1 VLKHAALVA
10 VLVHLRKKE
19 AAFAVIDAHAG
30 GGLYDLSSV
39 EAKKTGEAEGG
50 ILRVLAQS
58 DLPGP
63 LAQYRDIVRGFGEA
77 RYPGSPLIAATLLRR
92 QDRLVAIEKHPEE
105 SARLAA
111 SLAGN
116 KRCRVIEGDYRT
128 RLKGLLPPPERRGL
142 VLIDP
147 PYEAENEVV
156 EAARAVIQSWCRFAT
171 GIYLLWYPAK
181 HRASVD
187 AAAGELLTAGI
198 SSLLRL
204 ELDIGAPQASTE
216 PGRAP
221 PMSATGLLVVNPP
234 YGFADQM
241 SVILRT
247 LTTLLGRGAAA
258 NASLERL
265 AGEAEE
271 STS

>member
-1 VLKHAALVA
+1 MLKHTALVA
-10 VLVHLRKKE
+10 ALEHLRKKE
-19 AAFAVIDAHAG
+19 TAFAVIDAHAG
-30 GGLYDLSSV
+30 RGLYNLSSV
-39 EAKKTGEAEGG
+39 EAKKTGEAGGG
-50 ILRVLAQS
+50 IGRVLVQS
-58 DLPGP
+58 DLPEP
-63 LAQYRDIVRGFGEA
+63 LAQYRDIVRGFGEG

-105 SARLAA
+105 SAALAS

-116 KRCRVIEGDYRT
+116 KRSRVIEGDYRT
-128 RLKGLLPPPERRGL
+128 QLKSLLPPPERRGL

-147 PYEAENEVV
+147 PYEAEDEFID
-156 EAARAVIQSWCRFAT
+156 AARAVIQSWRRFAT

-187 AAAGELLTAGI
+187 AVGGELLTAGI

-204 ELDIGAPQASTE
+204 DLDTGAPQASTE

-258 NASLERL
+258 NAAVKRL
-265 AGEAEE
+265 AGEA
-271 STS
+271 

>member
-1 VLKHAALVA
+1 VLKHTALVA
-10 VLVHLRKKE
+10 VLAHLRKKE
-19 AAFAVIDAHAG
+19 TAFAVIDAHAG
-30 GGLYDLSSV
+30 RGLYDLSSV
-39 EAKKTGEAEGG
+39 EAKKTGEADSG
-50 ILRVLAQS
+50 IFRVLTQA
-58 DLPGP
+58 DLPKP
-63 LAQYRDIVRGFGEA
+63 LAQYREIVRSFGDG
-77 RYPGSPLIAATLLRR
+77 RYPGSPLIAARMLRR

-105 SARLAA
+105 FAALSA
-111 SLAGN
+111 SLSGI
-116 KRCRVIEGDYRT
+116 KRSRVIEGDYRT
-128 RLKGLLPPPERRGL
+128 QLKSLLPPPERRGV

-147 PYEAENEVV
+147 PYEAENEFIQ
-156 EAARAVIQSWCRFAT
+156 AARAVIQSWQRFAT

-204 ELDIGAPQASTE
+204 ELDIGEPQALTE

-234 YGFADQM
+234 YGLSDQM

-247 LTTLLGRGAAA
+247 LTTLLGRGAGA
-258 NASLERL
+258 NCSLLRL
-265 AGEAEE
+265 AG
-271 STS
+271 

>member
-1 VLKHAALVA
+1 MLKHTALVA
-10 VLVHLRKKE
+10 VLAHLRKKE
-19 AAFAVIDAHAG
+19 TAFAVIDAHAG
-30 GGLYDLSSV
+30 RGLYDLSSV

-50 ILRVLAQS
+50 ILRVLAQT
-58 DLPGP
+58 DPPEL
-63 LAQYRDIVRGFGEA
+63 LAQYREIVRGFGEG
-77 RYPGSPLIAATLLRR
+77 RYPGSPLIAAKMLRA
-92 QDRLVAIEKHPEE
+92 QDRLVAIERHPEE
-105 SARLAA
+105 FAA
-111 SLAGN
+111 LSESLSGV
-116 KRCRVIEGDYRT
+116 KRARVIDGDYRT
-128 RLKGLLPPPERRGL
+128 HLKRLLPPPERRGV

-147 PYEAENEVV
+147 PYEAENEFI
-156 EAARAVIQSWCRFAT
+156 EAARAVIQSWRRFAT

-198 SSLLRL
+198 ASLLRL
-204 ELDIGAPQASTE
+204 ELDIGSLEAPTE

-247 LTTLLGRGAAA
+247 LTALLERGTAA
-258 NASLERL
+258 NASVTRL
-265 AGEAEE
+265 AGEA
-271 STS
+271 

>member
-1 VLKHAALVA
+1 VLKHTALVA
-10 VLVHLRKKE
+10 VLAHLRKKD

-30 GGLYDLSSV
+30 RGLYDLSSV
-39 EAKKTGEAEGG
+39 EAKKTGEAESG
-50 ILRVLAQS
+50 ILRVLAEA
-58 DLPGP
+58 DLPEP
-63 LAQYRDIVRGFGEA
+63 LAQYCEIVRSFGED
-77 RYPGSPLIAATLLRR
+77 RYPGSPLIAAKMLRD

-105 SARLAA
+105 FAALSA
-111 SLAGN
+111 SLSGV
-116 KRCRVIEGDYRT
+116 KRSRVIEGDYRAQ
-128 RLKGLLPPPERRGL
+128 LKSLLPPPERRGV

-147 PYEAENEVV
+147 PYETENEFI
-156 EAARAVIQSWCRFAT
+156 EAARAVIQSWQRFAT
-171 GIYLLWYPAK
+171 GIDLLWYPAK

-204 ELDIGAPQASTE
+204 ELDIGPSEAPTE

-221 PMSATGLLVVNPP
+221 PMSATGLLVINPP

-247 LTTLLGRGAAA
+247 LTTLLGRGAGA
-258 NASLERL
+258 NASVTRL
-265 AGEAEE
+265 AGEA
-271 STS
+271 

>member
-1 VLKHAALVA
+1 VLKHTALVA

-19 AAFAVIDAHAG
+19 TAFAVIDAHAG
-30 GGLYDLSSV
+30 RGLYELSSI
-39 EAKKTGEAEGG
+39 EAKKTGEADGG
-50 ILRVLAQS
+50 ILRVLAET
-58 DLPGP
+58 DLPET
-63 LAQYRDIVRGFGEA
+63 LAQYRDIVRGFGDG
-77 RYPGSPLIAATLLRR
+77 RYPGSPLIAAKLLRR
-92 QDRLVAIEKHPEE
+92 QDRLVAIEKHAQE
-105 SARLAA
+105 SATLASSLAA
-111 SLAGN
+111 A
-116 KRCRVIEGDYRT
+116 KRARVIEGDYRT
-128 RLKGLLPPPERRGL
+128 QLKSLLPPPERRGV

-147 PYEAENEVV
+147 PYEAESEFI
-156 EAARAVIQSWCRFAT
+156 EAARAVIQSWRRFAT

-204 ELDIGAPQASTE
+204 ELDIDAPQASSE

-234 YGFADQM
+234 YGFHAQM

-247 LTTLLGRGAAA
+247 LTTLLGRGPG
-258 NASLERL
+258 ASCSLMRL
-265 AGEAEE
+265 AGEA
-271 STS
+271 